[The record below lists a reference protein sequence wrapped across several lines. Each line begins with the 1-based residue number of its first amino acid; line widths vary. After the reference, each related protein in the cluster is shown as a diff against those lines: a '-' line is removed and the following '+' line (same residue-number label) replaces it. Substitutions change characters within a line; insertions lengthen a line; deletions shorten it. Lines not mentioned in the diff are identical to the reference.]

1 MFLSQPSSSMLRC
14 TKSYAALALAMYV
27 ELSPLNTAKRKVTE
41 AIRAVEEVSA
51 NELASLMTFRRAPA
65 EVWGEISAIDS

>member
-1 MFLSQPSSSMLRC
+1 M
-14 TKSYAALALAMYV
+14 
-27 ELSPLNTAKRKVTE
+27 NTAKRKVTE